1 LGAYFLRSLL
11 PMVSRMQGAQN
22 LDLSL
27 RFGVTVFWQQWWDS
41 SIHQAWR
48 MAMAYVQR
56 LMLVAGLLVV
66 MIGWMLLSVPPAR
79 AVVLGQVAGS
89 VEELQKQ
96 QIQLDQQRSQVSEE
110 KKRLKILENSANTTL
125 NGLQSNIKTTTSDIK
140 ASEGDLQTATK
151 TLQQLETKLTSA
163 EQTYRQKQLSTIA
176 RLQFL
181 QRQRLDR
188 GWAVLL
194 QSQSLN
200 EFLDR
205 RYHLKKVYQSDRQ
218 MLVGLKIDADRLEQ
232 QRNLVEGKKNEI
244 TLMTQQL
251 MGQKSTLQAQAVY
264 QKESIGRLKSDR
276 RAMEVAETQLEQDV
290 RTISSIIQQRMSHG
304 IVAYR
309 GTGQMILPCP
319 GEITSGFGWRV
330 HPVLGYERFHSG
342 LDVGADYG
350 TVINAADRGMVIFA
364 GWYGGYGNAVI
375 IDHGGGLTTLYGHTS
390 ELYVAEGQEV
400 QRGQAIA
407 AVGSTGLSTGP
418 HLHFEVRREG
428 DPVDPV
434 AFL

>member
-1 LGAYFLRSLL
+1 
-11 PMVSRMQGAQN
+11 MQ
-22 LDLSL
+22 
-27 RFGVTVFWQQWWDS
+27 
-41 SIHQAWR
+41 I
-48 MAMAYVQR
+48 
-56 LMLVAGLLVV
+56 
-66 MIGWMLLSVPPAR
+66 
-79 AVVLGQVAGS
+79 
-89 VEELQKQ
+89 
-96 QIQLDQQRSQVSEE
+96 DQQRSQVSQE
-110 KKRLKILENSANTTL
+110 KARLKILENSANTTL
-125 NGLQSNIKTTTSDIK
+125 NGLQSNIKTTTSEIN
-140 ASEGDLQTATK
+140 ASEADLQNATK
-151 TLQQLETKLTSA
+151 TLQQLETKLTAA
-163 EQTYRQKQLSTIA
+163 EQTYRQKQISTIA

-205 RYHLKKVYQSDRQ
+205 RYHLKRVYQADRQ
-218 MLVGLKIDADRLEQ
+218 MLVGLKTDADRLEQ

-244 TLMTQQL
+244 TLLTQQL
-251 MGQKSTLQAQAVY
+251 MGQKSTMQAQVIY

-276 RAMEVAETQLEQDV
+276 RAMQAAETQLEQDA

-342 LDVGADYG
+342 LDIGADYG
-350 TVINAADRGMVIFA
+350 TIISAADRGMVIFA

-375 IDHGGGLTTLYGHTS
+375 IDHGGGLTTLYAHTS
-390 ELYVAEGQEV
+390 ELYVTEGQEV

-428 DPVDPV
+428 DPTDPV